1 MGIHIPHEMREQRSY
16 QLLGVSHHRA
26 STYQFFDFFVFLSHD
41 LLLGPKV
48 PDHSRFRQKEL
59 LGSGGFADVYRQEP
73 WYVMEVRDVEAAT
86 GMTGSTAFSVE
97 NITCITCD
105 VSKSSC
111 RSKEN

>member
-1 MGIHIPHEMREQRSY
+1 MGSTFPTKWGAKE
-16 QLLGVSHHRA
+16 LLGVSQA
-26 STYQFFDFFVFLSHD
+26 QSLNIPVLCVPVD
-41 LLLGPKV
+41 LMTFSWGQKV

-73 WYVMEVRDVEAAT
+73 WYVMVVRDVEAAT
-86 GMTGSTAFSVE
+86 GTTGSTAFSVT
-97 NITCITCD
+97 NITYTTCK